1 MQRKHNFG
9 LLWCNCAYVL
19 FLGIMGDA
27 VVTILSD
34 NYGYRGYNA
43 PCRFARRVST
53 LKCASVLRTKGY
65 MGVLWLIFTGIR
77 SRIAQKYTPPP
88 PSSVWGMPGH
98 KWHIHAR
105 P

>member
-1 MQRKHNFG
+1 MVRGFVMTAKIDSKLEQIWPKNDFFHCGSVYFPM
-9 LLWCNCAYVL
+9 YP
-19 FLGIMGDA
+19 GD
-27 VVTILSD
+27 
-34 NYGYRGYNA
+34 
-43 PCRFARRVST
+43 
-53 LKCASVLRTKGY
+53 LKGA
-65 MGVLWLIFTGIR
+65 LWLILTGIR